1 MATSREMGAR
11 CRMLPWRTP
20 VTEDP
25 PDHQVAD
32 RSTTLHSLLI
42 STRGMAAAQC
52 IREVAHF
59 GSRLQIGVVVRLGCC
74 ASLITSV
81 VGPRICSLRPR

>member
-42 STRGMAAAQC
+42 STRELPLLNVFARLHTSIAVFRLVMSCAWG
-52 IREVAHF
+52 VA
-59 GSRLQIGVVVRLGCC
+59 RL
-74 ASLITSV
+74 
-81 VGPRICSLRPR
+81 